1 MKFYKK
7 TTAIYLCLALAMA
20 SMVFSGCGKSKKGG
34 GEPVV
39 AQSWYQ
45 DSDGDGFGN
54 PNKTQNADDKP
65 DGYVENSFDCN
76 DENKNVKP
84 DAVEVTD
91 DHIDNNCNGETDESS
106 KAGLI
111 PDTGQ
116 IISYTTTPGEDSDYL
131 IDEPSYTK
139 LNETGGVLQNDAI
152 SYAMIRDN
160 VTGLIWELKNAEDG
174 KENPINIHDA
184 DNTYTLENAS
194 SVFIEKLNSSDFGHF
209 TDGYKWRIPT
219 IKELAYLANSTIY
232 NPCVTNYFPQ
242 TSSQLIWS
250 STPVSSSPTTNAWT
264 FWTYWGGMY
273 DREIKTKQRVWA
285 VRGQEI
291 KSEFEK
297 YGSAIIK
304 DKTTGLMW
312 QKATAT
318 GDDNKGMTF
327 EEAIEYCENLE
338 LGGFK
343 DWRLPSRNELMS
355 LIDLELKEPSIN
367 NDFFPDT
374 YSSWY
379 VTSTTLYNVTSPS
392 NTGKNNAWLVDFQV
406 PSVGYGDKTTNY
418 WVKAVRGGNNMST
431 TPWYWDED
439 GDGYGDPA
447 VSMTINSQ
455 YDQPVGY
462 VSKNTDCN
470 DKNILISPAAL
481 DIPDDGIDQNC
492 TGSDMH
498 NWYYDGDKDGYGDKA
513 KLITS
518 VETQPV
524 NYVLGTNL
532 FDCND
537 SNKSVNPSR
546 PDLVD
551 DGLDN
556 DCDGLQNVSWYVDSD
571 NDGYGSGL
579 SVVSSEN
586 PPIDGQHYTAN
597 NLDCNELNSAI
608 HPGLVEIFGDDID
621 SNCNH
626 DADDETQQIVPD
638 TGQITSYTGIP
649 GEDGD
654 YLINPPS
661 FTKIASNGDWLSI
674 DATEWAAIRDNVTGL
689 YWEFKTA
696 ANNNTPFT
704 FSNAVSYAES
714 LVLAGYNDWRLP
726 TVTELATIANLD
738 MTDPA
743 IDPVYFP
750 NIVSNRYWTSTDLGG
765 TSKAMTLFFQRGASE
780 LNNKTDNHLVITVRQ
795 DLATR
800 LIANSDG
807 TVTDT
812 LTGLMWNNILSSNAT
827 WNNSVAYWSGIES
840 AGYNDWRLPT
850 ESDMD
855 TFMDILQEDSSFLFS
870 NVFQNVSFSGSF
882 WAYTL
887 AITDPEKAIVFS
899 FFIEGTNTT
908 VEKDEMIYSL
918 PDNNPPIL
926 RGLGVRGI
934 KQGRLITNNDGT
946 VFDSKTGL
954 MWTRGN
960 NNGGLPMNFESALAE
975 CDTMSFADYAD
986 WRMPN
991 RNEMIS
997 LLSAYLEDG
1006 ANYSAAF
1013 PDSHKKY
1020 WTSSSCPGFIDPQF
1034 AWEVDFTTGAVAISI
1049 GNYLNSNFFRAVR
1062 GGNPE

>member
-1 MKFYKK
+1 MKSYNKM
-7 TTAIYLCLALAMA
+7 TAFYLCLTLVLLGLM
-20 SMVFSGCGKSKKGG
+20 FSGCGKSKKGG
-34 GEPVV
+34 SEPVV

-76 DENKNVKP
+76 DENGKIKP

-91 DHIDNNCNGETDESS
+91 DRIDNNCNGETDETL
-106 KAGLI
+106 KGII

-116 IISYTTTPGEDSDYL
+116 VISYVDNIFGEDSDYL

-139 LNETGGVLQNDAI
+139 LNETGGELQNDAI

-174 KENPINIHDA
+174 RKNPINIHDA

-194 SVFIEKLNSSDFGHF
+194 SVFINKLNSSDFGHF
-209 TDGYKWRIPT
+209 TDGYKWRLPT

-232 NPCVTNYFPQ
+232 DPCVTSYFQQ

-250 STPVSSSPTTNAWT
+250 STPVSSSPATNAWT
-264 FWTYWGGMY
+264 FWSYWGGMY
-273 DREIKTKQRVWA
+273 DREIKTEQRVWA
-285 VRGQEI
+285 VRGQVV

-297 YGSAIIK
+297 YGSEIIK

-318 GDDNKGMTF
+318 GDENKGMTF

-355 LIDLELKEPSIN
+355 LIDFDLKEPSIDH
-367 NDFFPDT
+367 DFFSDT
-374 YSSWY
+374 FSSWY
-379 VTSTTLYNVTSPS
+379 VTSTTLYNVISPS
-392 NTGKNNAWLVDFQV
+392 NTGKNNVWLVDFQV
-406 PSVGYGDKTTNY
+406 PSVGYGVKTTDY
-418 WVKAVRGGNNMST
+418 WVRAVRGGNNT
-431 TPWYWDED
+431 TTKPWYWDED

-462 VSKNTDCN
+462 VSENTDCN

-492 TGSDMH
+492 NGSDKH
-498 NWYYDGDKDGYGDKA
+498 TWYYDGDKDGFGDKT
-513 KLITS
+513 KVLS
-518 VETQPV
+518 SETQPV
-524 NYVLGTNL
+524 DYVLGTSL

-537 SNKSVNPSR
+537 SNKSVNPNKAE
-546 PDLVD
+546 LVD
-551 DGLDN
+551 DGIDN
-556 DCDGLQNVSWYVDSD
+556 DCDGLQSVSWYVDSD
-571 NDGYGSGL
+571 NDGYGNGL
-579 SVVSSEN
+579 CVVASEN
-586 PPIDGQHYTAN
+586 PPTDGQSYAAN
-597 NLDCNELNSAI
+597 NLDCNDLNSAI
-608 HPGLVEIFGDDID
+608 HPGLVEIFEDDID
-621 SNCNH
+621 SNCNL
-626 DADDETQQIVPD
+626 DEDDETQQVVPD
-638 TGQITSYTGIP
+638 TGQTTSYAGTP
-649 GEDGD
+649 GDDGD

-689 YWEFKTA
+689 YWEFKTV
-696 ANNNTPFT
+696 ANKNTPFT

-714 LVLAGYNDWRLP
+714 LDLAGYKDWRLP

-750 NIVSNRYWTSTDLGG
+750 NMVSNRYWTSTDLGNP
-765 TSKAMTLFFQRGASE
+765 SKAITLFFQRGTSD
-780 LNNKTDNHLVITVRQ
+780 LNNKTDNHFVIAVRQ
-795 DLATR
+795 DLTSR
-800 LIANSDG
+800 LIANADG
-807 TVTDT
+807 TVKDT
-812 LTGLMWNNILSSNAT
+812 LTGLMWNDLLSTNGT
-827 WNNSVAYWSGIES
+827 WDNSVTYWSGIES
-840 AGYNDWRLPT
+840 AEYNDWRLPT

-855 TFMDILQEDSSFLFS
+855 TLLDILQEDSPFLFS
-870 NVFQNVSFSGSF
+870 DVFKNVSFSGSF
-882 WAYTL
+882 WASTL
-887 AITDPEKAIVFS
+887 AVTDPEKAIVFS
-899 FFIEGTNTT
+899 FIIGETTIT
-908 VEKDEMIYSL
+908 VEKDERVYDL
-918 PDNNPPIL
+918 PDSQSPSL

-934 KQGRLITNNDGT
+934 KQGRLITNEDGT

-954 MWTRGN
+954 MWTREN
-960 NNGGLPMNFESALAE
+960 SNGGQPINFENALAE
-975 CDTMSFADYAD
+975 CDTMSFADYND

-991 RNEMIS
+991 RNEMLS
-997 LLSAYLEDG
+997 LLAAYLEDG
-1006 ANYSAAF
+1006 ENYSEAF
-1013 PDSHKKY
+1013 PDSLKQY
-1020 WTSSSCPGFIDPQF
+1020 WTSSSCVGLTNN
-1034 AWEVDFTTGAVAISI
+1034 AWQISFKTETDSVSITI
-1049 GNYLNSNFFRAVR
+1049 GLYTDKNAFRAVR